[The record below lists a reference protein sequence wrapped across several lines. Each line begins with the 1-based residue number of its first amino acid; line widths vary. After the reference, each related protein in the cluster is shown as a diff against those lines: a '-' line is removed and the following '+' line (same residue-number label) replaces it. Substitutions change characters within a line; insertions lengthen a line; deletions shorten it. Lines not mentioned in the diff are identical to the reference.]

1 MKKTLLLSIIFF
13 IGFFN
18 FSYAQNT
25 SCLSFDGY
33 NDYVRYADDATLGRM
48 DGATD
53 YTIEAWV
60 YPNSST
66 VAEYDRVLQR
76 YYSFAIVMYDGN
88 NDGNVEDWYFE
99 IWDNNDNA
107 HFFNT
112 QGDATL
118 SLDSWNHIAVIND
131 SGDGTLKLFVDGV
144 DVTSSG
150 GYSNMDLRPSQSS
163 DNLYIGS
170 KRASTPNNS
179 FGGKIDEVRLKNV
192 AEYPGDL
199 QSQTTDP
206 PYTSDSHTA
215 ALFHFDENSGTTTVN
230 EASSSNATLNNGVAW
245 SDVNGLP
252 METTQALDLISF
264 SANKYNNY
272 VQLNWETA
280 FDITGKE
287 FKIQRSSDLKN
298 WKEIGVLPY
307 SIQKDNYSFIDD
319 QPLRK
324 NYYRIQTLDFDG
336 ISTYSKV
343 LSISI
348 SENTPISISPNPVK
362 DVIYVSGI
370 DEKSQVQYKVYNT
383 FGEKIQQEITNGI
396 IRLKKTVQGMYF
408 LQIKGETKKFIVK

>member
-1 MKKTLLLSIIFF
+1 MFF
-13 IGFFN
+13 VGFLN
-18 FSYAQNT
+18 ISNGQNT

-33 NDYVRYADDATLGRM
+33 NDYVRYTDDATLGRM

-60 YPNSST
+60 KIPSGANT
-66 VAEYDRVLQR
+66 GGRIVQR
-76 YYSFAIVMYDGN
+76 YSIFTFRYETDNKLTFSLDHGTSNWAIYN
-88 NDGNVEDWYFE
+88 STTNALP
-99 IWDNNDNA
+99 NDNQW
-107 HFFNT
+107 H
-112 QGDATL
+112 
-118 SLDSWNHIAVIND
+118 HVAVIRNTAPNPN
-131 SGDGTLKLFVDGV
+131 TLKLYVDGV
-144 DVTSSG
+144 DVTDGTWSA
-150 GYSNMDLRPSQSS
+150 YPLRNE
-163 DNLYIGS
+163 DNRNLYIGQDGGG
-170 KRASTPNNS
+170 NHY
-179 FGGKIDEVRLKNV
+179 FEGKIDEVRLKNV
-192 AEYPGDL
+192 AEDPDDL
-199 QSQTTDP
+199 QSETTDP
-206 PYTSDSHTA
+206 PYTSDGNTA
-215 ALFHFDENSGTTTVN
+215 ALFHFDENTGTTTVN

-245 SDVNGLP
+245 SDATGLP

-264 SANKYNNY
+264 SANKYKNH
-272 VQLNWETA
+272 VQLNWETE

-348 SENTPISISPNPVK
+348 SENSSISISPNPVK
-362 DVIYVSGI
+362 DVIFVSGI
-370 DEKSQVQYKVYNT
+370 DEKSPVQYKVYNT